1 MTENKTFPDK
11 NGYFKEFGGK
21 FVPETLIPLVETL
34 AEEWN
39 EAKVSEEFWNKINYY
54 HKYYT
59 GRPSPLYYA
68 ERLTKHLNG
77 AKIYL
82 KREDLNHTGAHKINH
97 CIGQILLA
105 QKMGKTRIIAET
117 GAGQHG
123 VATATVA
130 ALFGLKCVVYM
141 GATDIERQKTNVY
154 RMKLLG
160 ADVIPVET
168 GSKTL
173 KDAVTAAMQDWVSNV
188 EDTYYLL
195 GSVMGPHPYPE
206 MIRTFQSVI
215 GREVKEQIKEAEG
228 RLPNSIVA
236 CVGGGSNAMGIFY
249 PFIED
254 ESVELIGVEAA
265 GLGINTNSHAATLAK
280 GKKGVFHGML
290 SYFIQDN
297 DGQIIEPYSIS
308 AGLDYPGI
316 GPEHA
321 MLRDNKRANYYSV
334 TDEEALEAFH
344 KLPEIEGIIPAL
356 ESSHALAYAIKNAP
370 KLPKEHIM
378 VVNVSGRGD
387 KDLFTVAKRMGVE
400 L

>member
-1 MTENKTFPDK
+1 MNNTFPDK
-11 NGYFKEFGGK
+11 NGYFNEFGGR
-21 FVPETLIPLVETL
+21 FVPETLIPLVQTL
-34 AEEWN
+34 EKEWN
-39 EAKVSEEFWNKINYY
+39 EAKVSKEFWDEVNYY
-54 HKYYT
+54 HKFYT

-68 ERLTKHLNG
+68 ERLTKHLGG

-105 QKMGKTRIIAET
+105 KKMGKTRIIAET

-123 VATATVA
+123 VATATAA
-130 ALFGLKCVVYM
+130 ALFGLKCIVYQ
-141 GATDIERQKTNVY
+141 GAVDIERQKPNVF

-160 ADVIPVET
+160 AEVHPVED

-173 KDAVTAAMQDWVSNV
+173 KDAVTAAMQDWVANV
-188 EDTYYLL
+188 DDTYYLL

-206 MIRTFQSVI
+206 MIRTFQSVV
-215 GREVKEQIKEAEG
+215 GTEVKSQILEQEG
-228 RLPNSIVA
+228 RLPNSIIA

-254 ESVELIGVEAA
+254 KNVKLTGVEAA
-265 GLGINTNSHAATLAK
+265 GLGIDTTQHAATLAK
-280 GKKGVFHGML
+280 GKKGIFHGML
-290 SYFIQDN
+290 SYFIQDD

-321 MLRDNKRANYYSV
+321 MLRDTKRAQYEAI
-334 TDEEALEAFH
+334 TDEEALNAFGMLS
-344 KLPEIEGIIPAL
+344 KLEGIIPAL
-356 ESSHALAYAIKNAP
+356 ESSHALAYAIKTAP
-370 KLPKEHIM
+370 TLPKDHIM

-387 KDLFTVAKRMGVE
+387 KDIFAIADRMGVE

>member
-1 MTENKTFPDK
+1 MNNNFPDK
-11 NGYFKEFGGK
+11 NGYYGEYGGV
-21 FVPETLIPLVETL
+21 FTAETLIPLVQNLT
-34 AEEWN
+34 EEWN
-39 EAKVSEEFWNKINYY
+39 KAKNSKEFWETVNYY
-54 HKYYT
+54 HKFYT

-68 ERLTKHLNG
+68 KRLTEYLGG

-105 QKMGKTRIIAET
+105 KKMGKTRIIAET

-123 VATATVA
+123 VATATAA
-130 ALFGLKCVVYM
+130 ALFGMKCVVYQ
-141 GATDIERQKTNVY
+141 GEVDIERQKPNAF

-160 ADVIPVET
+160 AELVPVKD
-168 GSKTL
+168 GSRTL

-188 EDTYYLL
+188 DDTYYLL

-206 MIRTFQSVI
+206 MVRTFQSII
-215 GREVKEQIKEAEG
+215 GCEVKTQILELEN
-228 RLPNSIVA
+228 RLPDSIVA

-249 PFIED
+249 PFIQD
-254 ESVELIGVEAA
+254 KDVELIGIEAA
-265 GLGINTNSHAATLAK
+265 GLGVETDKHAATLAK

-290 SYFIQDN
+290 SYFIQDD

-321 MLRDNKRANYYSV
+321 MLKDTKRAKYIPA
-334 TDEEALEAFH
+334 TDDEALDAFH
-344 KLPEIEGIIPAL
+344 KLSQLEGIIPAL
-356 ESSHALAYAIKNAP
+356 ESSHALSYAIKKAP
-370 KLPKEHIM
+370 ELPKDHIM
-378 VVNVSGRGD
+378 VINISGRGD
-387 KDLFTVAKRMGVE
+387 KDIFAVAKRMGVE